1 MTASAQPAK
10 QSAKTTRTKK
20 TARARAGAAPRR
32 DPRKL
37 VDLVREAI
45 DNGAT
50 TVEEIHKSIA
60 ALPLDILGRL
70 DGFED
75 RLANVRRIQ
84 DESIDAVYDVIRR
97 VNHEVTRLAADL
109 LEGAQ
114 SRRPRKRA
122 QAR

>member
-1 MTASAQPAK
+1 MTTTPHA
-10 QSAKTTRTKK
+10 AKTTRTRKP
-20 TARARAGAAPRR
+20 ARARVGATPRR
-32 DPRKL
+32 DARKL

-45 DNGAT
+45 DDGAT
-50 TVEEIHKSIA
+50 TVEEIHRSIA

-97 VNHEVTRLAADL
+97 VNREVTRLAADL
-109 LEGAQ
+109 LEGAG
-114 SRRPRKRA
+114 SKRPRKRA

>member
-1 MTASAQPAK
+1 MTATAHPAK
-10 QSAKTTRTKK
+10 HSAKTTRTRK
-20 TARARAGAAPRR
+20 TTRARAAGPRR
-32 DPRKL
+32 DARKL

-45 DNGAT
+45 DDGAT

-97 VNHEVTRLAADL
+97 VNREVTRLAADL